1 MDTSSGSILV
11 LGRQPELGLAELER
25 LFGSEAVHPVPHL
38 AAAYSPAAGSTSP
51 RLALLD
57 VAPDAVAFAR
67 LGGSVKLA
75 RPLATL
81 PTLNWPQIEAGL
93 RKAALQSAKAT
104 PDGKLKIGLSF
115 YGFEPGTMNP
125 ARANA
130 AGLNLKKALRQTDR
144 SVRIVPNKELQ
155 LNSAQVLH
163 NHLTGELGREFLI
176 IKSAPAKGR
185 PGHTIIAQTVTEQ
198 DIDAYAARDQGR
210 PKRDARVGM
219 LPPKLAQIIV
229 NLSGAKRGG
238 TVWDPFCGTGV
249 LLQEALLMGI
259 DVYGSDIESRMIEY
273 TEQNLAWLD
282 TTYSTKYGAT
292 HGADSP
298 SIWYDLQVGDAT
310 SVKFQNKHV
319 MPLSAVAC
327 EGYLGQPFA
336 TFPSAERLTEV
347 RSTCNLIL
355 KKFLQNIAPQLQPG
369 TSLCLAVPA
378 WQQRT
383 GVFVHLPLVETGSH
397 RQNTP
402 ASNGQPAHTRPL
414 DHLEEMGYN
423 RVSFKYVEP
432 KDLIYA
438 RADQIVAR
446 ELLVLIKK

>member
-1 MDTSSGSILV
+1 
-11 LGRQPELGLAELER
+11 
-25 LFGSEAVHPVPHL
+25 
-38 AAAYSPAAGSTSP
+38 
-51 RLALLD
+51 
-57 VAPDAVAFAR
+57 
-67 LGGSVKLA
+67 
-75 RPLATL
+75 
-81 PTLNWPQIEAGL
+81 
-93 RKAALQSAKAT
+93 
-104 PDGKLKIGLSF
+104 
-115 YGFEPGTMNP
+115 
-125 ARANA
+125 
-130 AGLNLKKALRQTDR
+130 
-144 SVRIVPNKELQ
+144 
-155 LNSAQVLH
+155 
-163 NHLTGELGREFLI
+163 
-176 IKSAPAKGR
+176 
-185 PGHTIIAQTVTEQ
+185 
-198 DIDAYAARDQGR
+198 
-210 PKRDARVGM
+210 
-219 LPPKLAQIIV
+219 
-229 NLSGAKRGG
+229 
-238 TVWDPFCGTGV
+238 
-249 LLQEALLMGI
+249 MGI